1 MEEKLKAFEELLNI
15 MVELREKCPWD
26 KKQTME
32 SLRPLTIEETFELA
46 DAVMKSDMGEVK
58 KELGDLIMHIT
69 FYARI
74 AEEQGLFSIK
84 EVLNSVCEK
93 LKYRH
98 PHIYGNVVANT
109 SDDVLQNWE
118 KLKLKEKG
126 RSHKVLEGVPG
137 SLPSLVKALRLQEK
151 AAGVG
156 FDWGTKEEV
165 WAKVHEEVAEFEKE
179 VQDNDKE
186 RMEAEFGDML
196 FSMVNMARKYGINPD
211 SALERTNLKFIR
223 RFNYVEDNAPK
234 PLPEMS
240 LQEMDALWDEAKRG
254 EGELEIRN

>member
-1 MEEKLKAFEELLNI
+1 MDRKCKAFEELLNI

-26 KKQTME
+26 RKQTME
-32 SLRPLTIEETFELA
+32 TLRPLTIEETYELC
-46 DAVMKSDMGEVK
+46 DAVMKSDISDIK

-74 AEEQGLFSIK
+74 AEEQGLFDIGD
-84 EVLNSVCEK
+84 VLNSVCEK

-98 PHIYGNVVANT
+98 PHIYG
-109 SDDVLQNWE
+109 DVQADSAQQVSENWE
-118 KLKLKEKG
+118 KLKLKEGG
-126 RSHKVLEGVPG
+126 RGHKVLEGVPA

-165 WAKVHEEVAEFEKE
+165 WDKVREEVLEFQTE
-179 VQDNDKE
+179 VDCGNAVK
-186 RMEAEFGDML
+186 MEEEFGDLL
-196 FSMVNMARKYGINPD
+196 FSLVNMARKYGINPD
-211 SALERTNLKFIR
+211 NALEKTNNKFIS
-223 RFNYVEDNAPK
+223 RFNYVEDNAER

-240 LQEMDALWDEAKRG
+240 LEEMDELWNEAKGR
-254 EGELEIRN
+254 

>member
-1 MEEKLKAFEELLNI
+1 MDKKLKAFEELLGI
-15 MVELREKCPWD
+15 MVDLREKCPWD
-26 KKQTME
+26 RKQTME
-32 SLRPLTIEETFELA
+32 SLRPLTIEETFELC
-46 DAVMKSDMGEVK
+46 DAVMKSDTDEIK

-74 AEEQGLFSIK
+74 AEEQGIFDISD
-84 EVLNSVCEK
+84 VLNSICEK

-98 PHIYGNVVANT
+98 PHIYGDVVANT

-126 RSHKVLEGVPG
+126 RSHKVLEGVPA

-165 WAKVHEEVAEFEKE
+165 WSKVREEIGEFERE
-179 VQDNDKE
+179 VDVMDSDK
-186 RMEAEFGDML
+186 MEAEFGDIL
-196 FSMVNMARKYGINPD
+196 FSLVNMARKYGINPD
-211 SALERTNLKFIR
+211 NALERTNLKFIK
-223 RFNYVEDNAPK
+223 RFNYVEDNADR

-240 LQEMDALWDEAKRG
+240 LEEMDTLWNEAKK
-254 EGELEIRN
+254 N